1 MSLIPIYTPGWRE
14 TKWSKVLCLRKKRD
28 GQGLNPGSPDSEFEV
43 LTTRPHTPTNFM
55 MCTSWNVDFRSMQE
69 AHLGFTNM
77 DKPHLAS
84 CSHFKILH
92 SPISSSPAISYSW
105 EILVEVKAPMKKL
118 NEQKRGMWYVYL
130 KKCLNF
136 FVLDWSLPEV
146 FHGTLNSPF
155 SVRPLEAQLD
165 LKTSWEENW
174 RKTRKV
180 HVLLLSPASLYLPLA
195 SDT

>member
-118 NEQKRGMWYVYL
+118 NEQKGGMGCKICDMSIWKSAWTFL
-130 KKCLNF
+130 
-136 FVLDWSLPEV
+136 SLIEACQKSSMG
-146 FHGTLNSPF
+146 HWTAPF
-155 SVRPLEAQLD
+155 QSG
-165 LKTSWEENW
+165 
-174 RKTRKV
+174 
-180 HVLLLSPASLYLPLA
+180 H
-195 SDT
+195 